1 MKFSD
6 ILKLSFNALRYR
18 KLRSFLTML
27 GVIIGS
33 SLIIVLTSQTTG
45 LNYYF
50 ISQFSKSG
58 INIIYVLPT
67 SNFKLSLYNI
77 PQFSSIDGV
86 KTIVPIIMGYA
97 TVKFPDR
104 TVNARVV
111 GVESAFLKEIF
122 PGLKL
127 IEGSYPSRNDYV
139 SMLMGYAIAFP
150 TEEDSL
156 HPPVVGQITPVIFR
170 YDHRKYSS
178 SMVITGILESY
189 GSIFP
194 FNIDDSIIISI
205 EAADAFYNMRHY
217 YSALVLVA
225 EDVSLVD
232 SIVESINILYSNQVR
247 IIVPSQMVETVS
259 NMIRQVELFLEMIAA
274 FSLIVASIGIANIMF
289 ISVIERTRFIGLF
302 KALGATSMDILLL
315 FLSEAILISFIGG
328 VIGCLLGISLSY
340 VVGPSLFSMLRVPGS
355 PIRGRSFFGFQPVFT
370 PELIVTAFT
379 VSLLAGLLAGLYPA
393 YKASKLDPVIALR
406 SE

>member
-178 SMVITGILESY
+178 SYLHHILHR
-189 GSIFP
+189 GGVKTKT
-194 FNIDDSIIISI
+194 
-205 EAADAFYNMRHY
+205 R
-217 YSALVLVA
+217 
-225 EDVSLVD
+225 
-232 SIVESINILYSNQVR
+232 SINHNGDDRDNLYDMQDGWKDERR
-247 IIVPSQMVETVS
+247 IY
-259 NMIRQVELFLEMIAA
+259 R
-274 FSLIVASIGIANIMF
+274 
-289 ISVIERTRFIGLF
+289 R
-302 KALGATSMDILLL
+302 
-315 FLSEAILISFIGG
+315 
-328 VIGCLLGISLSY
+328 
-340 VVGPSLFSMLRVPGS
+340 
-355 PIRGRSFFGFQPVFT
+355 
-370 PELIVTAFT
+370 
-379 VSLLAGLLAGLYPA
+379 
-393 YKASKLDPVIALR
+393 
-406 SE
+406 